1 MECESEGKNQV
12 KDDDLDKIIR
22 EIVSL
27 HRRNYQENGE
37 RARSK
42 LADVKQVIERHASKV
57 QNEN

>member
-1 MECESEGKNQV
+1 M
-12 KDDDLDKIIR
+12 KDDELDKIIR

-42 LADVKQVIERHASKV
+42 IAEVKQVVERQMNRV
-57 QNEN
+57 QDED